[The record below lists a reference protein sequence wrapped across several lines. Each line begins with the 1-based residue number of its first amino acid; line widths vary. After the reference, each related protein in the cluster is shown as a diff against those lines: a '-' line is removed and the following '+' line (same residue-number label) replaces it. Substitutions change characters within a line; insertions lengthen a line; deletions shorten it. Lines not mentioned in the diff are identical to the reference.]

1 MNFPMLSGKGR
12 LHERSLLNNERPE
25 ESGIVNNKFRNSY
38 ILNAACAW
46 EKYLN
51 LQLQLFTIHKQHI
64 PIPDYL
70 LISHV
75 DK

>member
-1 MNFPMLSGKGR
+1 MEDPEECVLF
-12 LHERSLLNNERPE
+12 EQRPE
-25 ESGIVNNKFRNSY
+25 ESGIVINKFRKSY

-46 EKYLN
+46 GKYLN
-51 LQLQLFTIHKQHI
+51 LQLQLFTIHKQYI

-75 DK
+75 DKIA

>member
-1 MNFPMLSGKGR
+1 MEDPEVWVLF
-12 LHERSLLNNERPE
+12 EQRPE

-64 PIPDYL
+64 PIPNYL